1 MHVKNHAK
9 GIIMKALFIA
19 SLVAAG
25 MTAVPAAS
33 AADIEVMTQNQ
44 YLGADIAPLVEPG
57 LTPPEFFDRLAI
69 ALQQVAANK
78 PQERFVAL
86 AAEIAARR
94 PHLVGMQEVY
104 AFECTPLTPTNGC
117 LIPVVAAATNDHLA
131 GTLAALDGDYYAV
144 AMVKNLDVDLPLVL
158 APDVVVSIR
167 VVDRDVILAR
177 SDVAAAPL
185 PLPCPRPSAD
195 GCNYQAV
202 APVPSLGINVE
213 RGYVAAQAM
222 VDGRP
227 YLFVNTHLETR
238 EPVSF
243 FQAAQAIELVEV
255 IEALKQAGPTVLVVG
270 DFNSAA
276 NDPLYVPNGPD
287 APPPPPWLDDGE
299 GNWIPLPN
307 PYVQLTAA
315 LMRDVW
321 LDRPGNVPGLTCC
334 QAADLSNHRSQLY
347 ERVDLIWSSVLPWK
361 VKQARVEGD
370 TVNTKTLP
378 PGLGLWPSDHGA
390 VAATLQ
396 FH

>member
-117 LIPVVAAATNDHLA
+117 LIPVVVAATNDHLA

>member
-19 SLVAAG
+19 SLAAAG
-25 MTAVPAAS
+25 IAAVPAAN

-57 LTPPEFFDRLAI
+57 LTPPEFFERLAA
-69 ALQQVAANK
+69 ALQQVGENR
-78 PQERFVAL
+78 PQERIAAL
-86 AAEIAARR
+86 ASEIAARR
-94 PHLVGMQEVY
+94 PHLVGLQEAF
-104 AFECTPLTPTNGC
+104 AFECTPLTPINGC
-117 LIPVVAAATNDHLA
+117 LAPVVSAATNDQLE
-131 GTLAALDGDYYAV
+131 GTLEALGGEYHAV
-144 AMVKNLDVDLPLVL
+144 AMVKNLDVDLPLFL
-158 APDVVVSIR
+158 APDVAVSIR

-177 SDVAAAPL
+177 KDVVTAPL
-185 PLPCPRPSAD
+185 PLPCPRPSVD

-213 RGYVAAQAM
+213 RGYVAVQAT
-222 VDGRP
+222 VDGKP
-227 YLFVNTHLETR
+227 YFFVNTHLETR

-243 FQAAQAIELVEV
+243 FQAAQAVELVEV
-255 IEALKQAGPTVLVVG
+255 IEALKLAGPTVLVVG

-287 APPPPPWLDDGE
+287 APPPPPSLDDGS
-299 GNWIPLPN
+299 GNWIPVPN

-321 LDRPGNVPGLTCC
+321 LDRPGNVAGLSCC
-334 QAADLSNHRSQLY
+334 QAADLSNHVSQLY
-347 ERVDLIWSSVLPWK
+347 ERIDLIWSSELPRK

-370 TVNTKTLP
+370 TVNTKTRP
-378 PGLGLWPSDHGA
+378 PGRGLWPSDHGA

-396 FH
+396 FR